1 MVDKELEKKI
11 KQIKEFMELWVKFHE
26 LYKSATKNRVIS
38 PDEEK
43 AFLETKSLI
52 ARKYQAL
59 MDNLNIEPTAED
71 KTMDIIS
78 QVLSLETVSSISDM
92 QMRKIEN
99 DWHDSYISL
108 NKLLGKLENKREDFA
123 KMRTG
128 KIMMKRIL
136 FNPVSSLIFV
146 VIVIILIYLM
156 AVRFFNM
163 NEMIG
168 KRQAGGLTQ
177 EEQKK

>member
-11 KQIKEFMELWVKFHE
+11 KQLKEFMELWIKFHE

-71 KTMDIIS
+71 KTLDIIS
-78 QVLSLETVSSISDM
+78 QILSLETVSSISDM
-92 QMRKIEN
+92 QMRKIEG
-99 DWHDSYISL
+99 DWHESYISL
-108 NKLLGKLENKREDFA
+108 NKLLGKLDNKKEELA
-123 KMRTG
+123 KINTG
-128 KIMMKRIL
+128 RVIAKKIL
-136 FNPVSSLIFV
+136 FNPLSMLIFI
-146 VIVIILIYLM
+146 VIVIILIYL
-156 AVRFFNM
+156 ASIRFLNL
-163 NEMIG
+163 I
-168 KRQAGGLTQ
+168 
-177 EEQKK
+177 QKG